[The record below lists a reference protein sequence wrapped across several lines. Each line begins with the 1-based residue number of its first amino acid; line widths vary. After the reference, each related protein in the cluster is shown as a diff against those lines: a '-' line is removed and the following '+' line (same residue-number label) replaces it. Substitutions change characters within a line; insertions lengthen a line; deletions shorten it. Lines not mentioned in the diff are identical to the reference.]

1 MSDSGVGGARPDRF
15 WAGTMRFPRAPADLR
30 STTTCPACFA
40 GLRSTTC
47 GTCGLDLTHP
57 ATAEL
62 AALST
67 RIADDLDARADLV
80 GRIRRETAERAAAG
94 AAAAPPA
101 AAAPAPAAPA
111 PAAVGTAPPVPPAAP
126 APAPA
131 PSSTTP
137 AAAATGPAG
146 NRRSSIQIALV
157 VVGISLLAVFA
168 VFGLVYAFVTYG
180 ETVRMLI
187 IGAGT
192 LATLAAAAVLSR
204 RGLTATAEG
213 IAALGTIVLVLDAWA
228 LRLNDPAGLGSLPE
242 RGYWGAALLIVGV
255 VAAAW
260 SRWGRLASP
269 AVAAAALL
277 PIGAGLATA
286 ELVAQWSAPLSSDS
300 WGVLAAFLGALAAV
314 GTAGL
319 SGGVAPTTR
328 PAARRVAHIVARSV
342 GALAASVALVGL
354 VDLLPMH
361 RFAPVLGG
369 LALGGL
375 AVAHLA
381 PLAREA
387 AARRSALD
395 TLTAAALGGGSA
407 LAVLVGVL
415 VTTLRVDQDRAT
427 VSMPLLA
434 AVVIALVGEQL
445 WRRSTV
451 PGVWRT
457 GFASGT
463 IVAATAAV
471 VAAALAGL
479 VAASAFAEAATA
491 GIRVLPV
498 SVSGPVATAEPAVLA
513 ALGALALSA
522 GLLAASWAS
531 VGRLRSRARA
541 LGPALAVII
550 LLAVPLAGP
559 WWLVMLLLAVLSVGG
574 VIALR
579 AGLPAA
585 RGDDRGALVAAL
597 APLIIGSAFG
607 AFAIGWAVQRGW
619 MLGLTIALLA
629 MLLAR
634 TTTSHRWVRG
644 LSLGVAAALV
654 VGVAA
659 AVESE
664 LARLGLEWGAPT
676 VALLLATLLLLA
688 VALGRLEPVE
698 RLAAGG
704 VALPG
709 AVLALAVDPDAG
721 VPYVAAIAALLG
733 ALTVLGA
740 RGHRIEQWAA
750 RLAVPLVVVRGGI
763 ALADDRGLAD
773 LTLPLAL
780 STLVVVAAIALAV
793 SGRQGSG
800 RQGSERQSSERQR
813 EDARLRLATDTAI
826 GAVGATVLALAL
838 LDLTETAPASA
849 ALALLVAA
857 VVAVLTATSA
867 DGLVGS
873 SSPRRHL
880 GWLAVALATAA
891 LWTLL
896 LDSDI
901 TRLEAFVLPVA
912 GTLLIIAALIARA
925 GRGTEAG
932 VAIVV
937 SAALALALL
946 PLAAVSGVDEPWRL
960 IVVGALGALLA
971 VLPLTIGPRLDAAFR
986 GLALGTVVVGLG
998 SVVLVA
1004 AAHVVRLGELLG
1016 SAGGAALPALEQVR
1030 IVLIVAVLAA
1040 LALLSW
1046 FAAATRTRLAVA
1058 ATAAGLA
1065 AAVAALAGVLD
1076 AVQPVELVSVPLA
1089 LALLGIGTLQL
1100 GREERARSWPWLGPG
1115 ILALLVPSLLAIDG
1129 AAEPLWR
1136 AIALGVVAA
1145 LVFVLALQ
1153 RRLQAPFVLGGAV
1166 LLTHLL
1172 VQSWPLLERVGRAVE
1187 WWIWL
1192 GLAGIVVVLLAA
1204 RYERRVQN
1212 VRTVA
1217 RRIAD
1222 LR

>member
-1 MSDSGVGGARPDRF
+1 MSDSGGGGARPDRF
-15 WAGTMRFPRAPADLR
+15 WAGTMRFPRTPADLR

-40 GLRSTTC
+40 VLRSTTC

-80 GRIRRETAERAAAG
+80 GRIRRETAQRAAAG
-94 AAAAPPA
+94 PAEVAPPV
-101 AAAPAPAAPA
+101 AAPAPAAMSTA
-111 PAAVGTAPPVPPAAP
+111 PAASAVEPAPTP
-126 APAPA
+126 APAPGSPA
-131 PSSTTP
+131 TLPTPTP
-137 AAAATGPAG
+137 APTAHDGK
-146 NRRSSIQIALV
+146 RRSSIQIALV

-242 RGYWGAALLIVGV
+242 RGYWGVALLIVAV
-255 VAAAW
+255 VAAGW

-277 PIGAGLATA
+277 PLGAGLATA
-286 ELVAQWSAPLSSDS
+286 ELVVQLSAPFSSDA
-300 WGVLAAFLGALAAV
+300 GELLAAFLGALAAV

-319 SGGVAPTTR
+319 SGGVAFQTR
-328 PAARRVAHIVARSV
+328 PATRRAAHIVARSV
-342 GALAASVALVGL
+342 GALAASVALVSL
-354 VDLLPMH
+354 VDLLPAE
-361 RFAPVLGG
+361 RFAPLLGG

-381 PLAREA
+381 PLARGA
-387 AARRSALD
+387 GDRRIALD
-395 TLTAAALGGGSA
+395 TLTAAALGAGSA

-445 WRRSTV
+445 WRRSSA

-463 IVAATAAV
+463 IAATVAAV

-491 GIRVLPV
+491 GIRVLPG
-498 SVSGPVATAEPAVLA
+498 SVSGAVATPEPAVLA

-550 LLAVPLAGP
+550 VLAVPLAGP

-574 VIALR
+574 VVALR

-585 RGDDRGALVAAL
+585 SDDGRGALVATL

-634 TTTSHRWVRG
+634 TATAHRWVRG

-654 VGVAA
+654 VGVAG

-664 LARLGLEWGAPT
+664 LTRLGLDWGVPT
-676 VALLLATLLLLA
+676 VALLLATVLLLA

-704 VALPG
+704 VALAG
-709 AVLALAVDPDAG
+709 ALLALALDPDAA
-721 VPYVAAIAALLG
+721 VPYFAAIAALLG

-740 RGHRIEQWAA
+740 RGHRVEQWAA
-750 RLAVPLVVVRGGI
+750 RIVIPLVVVRGGI

-780 STLVVVAAIALAV
+780 STLVIVAAIALAV
-793 SGRQGSG
+793 SG
-800 RQGSERQSSERQR
+800 RQR
-813 EDARLRLATDTAI
+813 EDARLRLATDIAI

-838 LDLTETAPASA
+838 LDLAETAPASA

-857 VVAVLTATSA
+857 VVAVLAATSA

-896 LDSDI
+896 LDSEI
-901 TRLEAFVLPVA
+901 TQLEAFVLPVSGA
-912 GTLLIIAALIARA
+912 LLLIAALIARA
-925 GRGTEAG
+925 GRGTAAG

-937 SAALALALL
+937 SAALGLALL

-960 IVVGALGALLA
+960 IVVGALGAVLA
-971 VLPLTIGPRLDAAFR
+971 VLPLTIGHRLDAAFR
-986 GLALGTVVVGLG
+986 GLALGIVVVGLG
-998 SVVLVA
+998 SVALVA
-1004 AAHVVRLGELLG
+1004 AAQVVRVGELLG
-1016 SAGGAALPALEQVR
+1016 FAGGAALPALEQVR
-1030 IVLIVAVLAA
+1030 IVLLVAVLAA
-1040 LALLSW
+1040 LALLAW

-1065 AAVAALAGVLD
+1065 AAVAALAGVLE
-1076 AVQPVELVSVPLA
+1076 AVRPVELVSVPLA

-1129 AAEPLWR
+1129 AGEPLWR

-1172 VQSWPLLERVGRAVE
+1172 VQSWPLLEQVGRAVE

-1212 VRTVA
+1212 VRAVA

>member
-15 WAGTMRFPRAPADLR
+15 WAGTMRFPRTPADLR

-40 GLRSTTC
+40 LLRSTTC
-47 GTCGLDLTHP
+47 GSCDLDLTHP

-80 GRIRRETAERAAAG
+80 GRIRRETAERASARPIAAP
-94 AAAAPPA
+94 ATATAPEPAPSIPPPA
-101 AAAPAPAAPA
+101 A
-111 PAAVGTAPPVPPAAP
+111 
-126 APAPA
+126 
-131 PSSTTP
+131 TTP
-137 AAAATGPAG
+137 EPTGK
-146 NRRSSIQIALV
+146 RRSSIQIALV

-180 ETVRMLI
+180 ESVRMLI

-242 RGYWGAALLIVGV
+242 RGYWGVALLIVGV
-255 VAAAW
+255 VAAGW

-269 AVAAAALL
+269 AVAAATLL

-286 ELVAQWSAPLSSDS
+286 ELVAQLSAPLSSS
-300 WGVLAAFLGALAAV
+300 AGGSLAVFLGALAAV
-314 GTAGL
+314 GTSGL
-319 SGGVAPTTR
+319 SGGVASRNR
-328 PAARRVAHIVARSV
+328 PATRRAAHIVARSV
-342 GALAASVALVGL
+342 GALAATVALVGL
-354 VDLLPMH
+354 LDLLSTE
-361 RFAPVLGG
+361 RFAPLLGG

-381 PLAREA
+381 SLAREA
-387 AARRSALD
+387 GDRRSALD
-395 TLTAAALGGGSA
+395 TLTAVALGSGSA
-407 LAVLVGVL
+407 LAALIGVL

-445 WRRSTV
+445 WRRSSA

-463 IVAATAAV
+463 IAATAAAV

-491 GIRVLPV
+491 GIRVLPG
-498 SVSGPVATAEPAVLA
+498 SVRGAVATPEPAVLA

-522 GLLAASWAS
+522 ALLAASWTS

-550 LLAVPLAGP
+550 VLAVPLAGP

-579 AGLPAA
+579 VGLPVA

-607 AFAIGWAVQRGW
+607 AFAIGWAVQPGW
-619 MLGLTIALLA
+619 MLGLTVALLA
-629 MLLAR
+629 ILLAR
-634 TTTSHRWVRG
+634 TTSPHRWARG
-644 LSLGVAAALV
+644 LSLGAAAALV
-654 VGVAA
+654 VGVAG

-664 LARLGLEWGAPT
+664 LTRVDLDWGVPT
-676 VALLLATLLLLA
+676 VALLLATVLLLA
-688 VALGRLEPVE
+688 IALGRLEPVE

-704 VALPG
+704 VALAG
-709 AVLALAVDPDAG
+709 ALLALVVEPDAG
-721 VPYVAAIAALLG
+721 VPHVAATAALLG

-750 RLAVPLVVVRGGI
+750 RIVLPLVVVRGGI

-780 STLVVVAAIALAV
+780 STLVIVAAIALAV
-793 SGRQGSG
+793 SGRQS
-800 RQGSERQSSERQR
+800 
-813 EDARLRLATDTAI
+813 EDARLRLATDVAT

-857 VVAVLTATSA
+857 VVTALTATSA

-880 GWLAVALATAA
+880 GWLAVALAAAA

-896 LDSDI
+896 LDSEI
-901 TRLEAFVLPVA
+901 TQLEAFVLPVA
-912 GTLLIIAALIARA
+912 GTLLLIAALIARA
-925 GRGTEAG
+925 GRGTTAG

-937 SAALALALL
+937 SAALGLALL
-946 PLAAVSGVDEPWRL
+946 PLAAVSGIDAPWRL
-960 IVVGALGALLA
+960 IVVGVLGAVLA
-971 VLPLTIGPRLDAAFR
+971 VLPLAIGPRLDAAFR
-986 GLALGTVVVGLG
+986 GLALGMVVVGLG
-998 SVVLVA
+998 SVALLTA
-1004 AAHVVRLGELLG
+1004 AQVVRLGELVG

-1030 IVLIVAVLAA
+1030 IVLLVAVLAA
-1040 LALLSW
+1040 LALLAW
-1046 FAAATRTRLAVA
+1046 FAAATPARHAVA

-1065 AAVAALAGVLD
+1065 AAVAGLAGVLD
-1076 AVQPVELVSVPLA
+1076 AVHPVELVSAPLA
-1089 LALLGIGTLQL
+1089 LGLLGIGTLQL

-1115 ILALLVPSLLAIDG
+1115 ILVLLVPSLLAIDG
-1129 AAEPLWR
+1129 AGEPLWR

-1153 RRLQAPFVLGGAV
+1153 RRLQALFVLGGAV

-1172 VQSWPLLERVGRAVE
+1172 VQSWPLLEQVGRAVE